1 MAMCAAAVHYDPLL
15 AYAREPQDPVT
26 RAFAAAIELA
36 RSSAN
41 LAGRAGLGLGVEE
54 FGALLDRHFPGAR
67 RVYLTATMRS
77 VLAKAQRSRSGFDE
91 FEDLLALFL
100 EHRIDDS
107 PETRWLAHAL
117 AVTCFGEDHLW
128 QDLGLPDRETL
139 SELLAR
145 YFPSLFARNTCGM
158 RWKKFFYKEL
168 CDRKGGFV
176 CRSPSCAECSEHLH
190 CFGPEE
196 EGLWQSQA

>member
-1 MAMCAAAVHYDPLL
+1 MCAAAVHYDPLL

-36 RSSAN
+36 RSSAH
-41 LAGRAGLGLGVEE
+41 LVGRVGLGLGVEE
-54 FGALLDRHFPGAR
+54 FALLLDRYFPGAH
-67 RVYLTATMRS
+67 RVYLPATMRS
-77 VLAKAQRSRSGFDE
+77 ALAKARRSRSGVDE

-100 EHRIDDS
+100 EHRGDDGS
-107 PETRWLAHAL
+107 ETRWLAHAI
-117 AVTCFGEDHLW
+117 AVACFGEDHLW

-139 SELLAR
+139 SGLLAR
-145 YFPSLFARNTCGM
+145 HFPSLFARNTRGM

-168 CDRKGGFV
+168 CDREGGFV
-176 CRSPSCAECSEHLH
+176 CRSPSCAECSEYLN

-196 EGLWQSQA
+196 EGPWQRY